1 MASQFGNPAAEKE
14 RGVQFGCGQAG
25 GGAACPVFF
34 VLRFQGQLRRGARSL
49 AAGLPVVGLR
59 VRGAPSL
66 ICLSGRN
73 EQPGGHG
80 QHPWD
85 ENPLSALTMMM
96 ASADVSSLP
105 EGVIGV
111 LKVAL
116 PHQPWFCYSPP
127 TSL

>member
-1 MASQFGNPAAEKE
+1 MQFG
-14 RGVQFGCGQAG
+14 RGQAG

-34 VLRFQGQLRRGARSL
+34 VLRLQGQLRRGARSL

-116 PHQPWFCYSPP
+116 PH
-127 TSL
+127 